1 MGLACWQGS
10 EQGKETQ
17 SPRRSGSRQ
26 SSTGHMSEA
35 RTEDLRARTRA
46 DGPEPESVAGLLAGR
61 GWGRGRKRSRA
72 RAGGSWTSQTRAGQS
87 PAPAPTP
94 DFRCAAALLSLP
106 LSFLSLSLSLS
117 QLTRWGLGAIFGGRC
132 KRAAASFPA
141 RTHCSAIFPRERA
154 APLFS
159 ARFSIPRRP
168 PQRNRRLGDAFGR
181 EATPYATRARRP
193 RRPVSNPART
203 TSRRLGDAL
212 KTMVPSISYVGK

>member
-17 SPRRSGSRQ
+17 SPRRSGSMQ

-35 RTEDLRARTRA
+35 RTEDLRVRTRA
-46 DGPEPESVAGLLAGR
+46 DGPEPESVAVLLAGR

-72 RAGGSWTSQTRAGQS
+72 RAGGSWTSRTRAGQS

-132 KRAAASFPA
+132 KRAAASFLARALLRYFPA
-141 RTHCSAIFPRERA
+141 RASGAALFGALFHPAASA
-154 APLFS
+154 S
-159 ARFSIPRRP
+159 AKSMPRR
-168 PQRNRRLGDAFGR
+168 RLRPRGDAIRDEGA
-181 EATPYATRARRP
+181 ATTTP
-193 RRPVSNPART
+193 RFK
-203 TSRRLGDAL
+203 SRSDN
-212 KTMVPSISYVGK
+212 